1 MIETLT
7 NQYDPER
14 VSPPGET
21 LAEILEERQMTQA
34 QFADR
39 AGRTAKFV
47 NEVIK
52 GKASITPTVAIEFQ
66 RVLGIPSS
74 FWNNR
79 QRHYEAFLAKEQ
91 EFKALAK
98 NLDWAQNFPYNSM
111 SKWKWVPETRNKL
124 NQLTGILDFFGVAS
138 PSAWTD
144 VWENINVTYRR
155 SERLTADDYALA
167 AWLRKGELIAQDIDC
182 NTYSRERFLSVLSD
196 IRSLTVEDPE
206 EFVPELTEMCSS
218 CGVAI
223 AFVPELPR
231 TASGAT
237 RWLSPN
243 KALIQLSLRYKSDD
257 HLWFTFF
264 HEAAHILF
272 HRKRLIFIETGI
284 YDSIQE
290 HEANRFAAHI
300 LIPQDELNSFV
311 ENLPANNLSKRSIRE
326 FAQQIG
332 IAPGI
337 VVGRLQH
344 ERRLKQSH
352 CNDLK
357 RRLVWVSTTES

>member
-7 NQYDPER
+7 NQYEPDG

-21 LAEILEERQMTQA
+21 LAEILKERQMTQA

-39 AGRTAKFV
+39 TGRTAKFV

-74 FWNNR
+74 FWHNR
-79 QRHYEAFLAKEQ
+79 QRHYEAFLAKKREI
-91 EFKALAK
+91 KALAK
-98 NLDWAQNFPYNSM
+98 NLGWAQNFPYSGM
-111 SKWKWVPETRNKL
+111 SKWGWVPETRNNL
-124 NQLTGILDFFGVAS
+124 DRLTGILDFFGVAN
-138 PSAWTD
+138 PGAWSD
-144 VWENINVTYRR
+144 VWESINVAYRK
-155 SERLTADDYALA
+155 SEKLTTDFYALA
-167 AWLRKGELIAQDIDC
+167 AWLRKGELVAQNIECDD
-182 NTYSRERFLSVLSD
+182 YDRDRFLSELTD
-196 IRSLTVEDPE
+196 IRSLTVRDPKV
-206 EFVPELTEMCSS
+206 FVPKLSEMCSS
-218 CGVAI
+218 CGVAV
-223 AFVPELPR
+223 AFVPELPK

-237 RWLSPN
+237 RWLSPT

-272 HRKRLIFIETGI
+272 HQKKSIFIETGT

-290 HEANRFAAHI
+290 REANRFAANI
-300 LIPQDELNSFV
+300 LIPQKKLNIYV
-311 ENLPANNLSKRSIRE
+311 ANRPTNKFSMNSIRE
-326 FAQQIG
+326 FAQQMG

-337 VVGRLQH
+337 VVGRLQY
-344 ERRLKQSH
+344 EDILKRSH

-357 RRLVWVSTTES
+357 RKLVWG